1 MSSKLRQ
8 LTPRQFVVI
17 LFFLLLALYGLYQT
31 RSLLLGP
38 KITIAAP
45 LNGAAIALN
54 PVEIEGQA
62 ERIAFLS
69 LNGGRIFTDED
80 GNFKQKLLL
89 NRGYNIIRIEAEDK
103 FGRTVKKVLQL
114 VYN

>member
-1 MSSKLRQ
+1 MLSKLRPSS
-8 LTPRQFVVI
+8 PRH
-17 LFFLLLALYGLYQT
+17 LAALAFFLLLGAYGLYQT
-31 RSLLLGP
+31 RNLILGP

-69 LNGGRIFTDED
+69 LNGGRIFTDEN

-89 NRGYNIIRIEAEDK
+89 ARGYNIIRLEAQDK